1 MTFQLSEILPTPE
14 FKIER
19 DVPLPSPRASNPPSR
34 YSEIKR
40 LFRQMQIGDSVV
52 LNAQDKSLLATF
64 GHRSKDTCRIATRV
78 IGKTRAESKSA
89 GTPIHPAHTKRWRC
103 WKIERAS

>member
-1 MTFQLSEILPTPE
+1 MTFQLSEILPIPE
-14 FKIER
+14 FTIER
-19 DVPLPSPRASNPPSR
+19 DVPLPARHASNPPSR

-40 LFRQMQIGDSVV
+40 LYSQMQIGDSVV

-64 GHRSKDTCRIATRV
+64 GYQSKDANIATRV
-78 IGKTRAESKSA
+78 IGKTRAEFKSA

-103 WKIERAS
+103 WKIKRAS